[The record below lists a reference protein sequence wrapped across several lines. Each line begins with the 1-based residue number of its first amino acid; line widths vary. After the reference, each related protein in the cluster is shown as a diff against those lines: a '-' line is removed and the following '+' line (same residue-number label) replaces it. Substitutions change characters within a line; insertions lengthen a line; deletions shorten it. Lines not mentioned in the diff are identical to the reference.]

1 MCVLLK
7 IIFNK
12 SKNMRVV
19 LYSTIFLI
27 LLAFSPWNSEPF
39 ELAKLM
45 LLVAVPAIVLFFWF
59 VRQVLKGEVT
69 FWRTPLDIPLLLL
82 LLVTGASF
90 FFSED
95 TPYSLFGTQGRFHD
109 GIMGTLGFAVMYF
122 FVTQALAQKEGKE
135 QAFPW
140 QNAMRVFVGAG
151 AVLALLQYAALF
163 KVENANVFPLETLV
177 LLFAVLAVFLIGRGG
192 MVFGFVPDI
201 LLLVSFLGLLFLS
214 SSFSAWLV
222 LFLGLC
228 TSLFVSVWNRVR
240 LKEPFSLGKLWLP
253 LGLAVFS
260 LVFLWAFIPKEYSL
274 EKLSSSASWN
284 IAWNTGTDSL
294 KNAFIGSGPGTSQIA
309 ISQFRSEETNKG
321 SPFFRFEELENHAS
335 QVLAAMGF
343 LGAFAWALVFLVFLL
358 FAFFLRSPFLAMG
371 FGLFASQFFFPSST
385 LMLFVSALVL
395 GLGASTLGKLNYS
408 LVLSLKK
415 FFEVRVAFFALLAVF
430 LGLIIFYGPWMQ
442 RWFSSDMLYAKSLKT
457 NDENFV
463 LKAQELNPKQTDYK
477 LFAGTLLFEKVL
489 KETENKEKQQDAAI
503 LSLRVQQALAL
514 LQEAS
519 NLSPKRV
526 EVWEALGRVYGE
538 ISFAPGAL
546 DWASQ
551 SLERAIMLEPV
562 NPLLYTR
569 QSALLRKKEKLS
581 EARKALNKALSLQP
595 NLKEALLENI
605 LLLEQEGKKE
615 QALSV
620 AKELILR
627 FPNDT
632 KILFELGR
640 MYFNNQEWKI
650 AAAKFEQL
658 LKLEPNNSDARY
670 SLALALEKQGD
681 KKGAIRELERVLELN
696 PGKEEVLQEL
706 EELKKR

>member
-1 MCVLLK
+1 
-7 IIFNK
+7 
-12 SKNMRVV
+12 
-19 LYSTIFLI
+19 
-27 LLAFSPWNSEPF
+27 
-39 ELAKLM
+39 
-45 LLVAVPAIVLFFWF
+45 
-59 VRQVLKGEVT
+59 
-69 FWRTPLDIPLLLL
+69 
-82 LLVTGASF
+82 
-90 FFSED
+90 
-95 TPYSLFGTQGRFHD
+95 
-109 GIMGTLGFAVMYF
+109 
-122 FVTQALAQKEGKE
+122 
-135 QAFPW
+135 
-140 QNAMRVFVGAG
+140 
-151 AVLALLQYAALF
+151 
-163 KVENANVFPLETLV
+163 
-177 LLFAVLAVFLIGRGG
+177 
-192 MVFGFVPDI
+192 
-201 LLLVSFLGLLFLS
+201 
-214 SSFSAWLV
+214 
-222 LFLGLC
+222 
-228 TSLFVSVWNRVR
+228 
-240 LKEPFSLGKLWLP
+240 
-253 LGLAVFS
+253 
-260 LVFLWAFIPKEYSL
+260 
-274 EKLSSSASWN
+274 
-284 IAWNTGTDSL
+284 
-294 KNAFIGSGPGTSQIA
+294 
-309 ISQFRSEETNKG
+309 
-321 SPFFRFEELENHAS
+321 
-335 QVLAAMGF
+335 
-343 LGAFAWALVFLVFLL
+343 
-358 FAFFLRSPFLAMG
+358 
-371 FGLFASQFFFPSST
+371 
-385 LMLFVSALVL
+385 
-395 GLGASTLGKLNYS
+395 
-408 LVLSLKK
+408 
-415 FFEVRVAFFALLAVF
+415 
-430 LGLIIFYGPWMQ
+430 
-442 RWFSSDMLYAKSLKT
+442 MLYAKSLKT

-551 SLERAIMLEPV
+551 SLERAISLEPA

-581 EARKALNKALSLQP
+581 EARQALNKALSLQP